1 MLLECYSVNKYIYI
15 QWQHTTNPKK
25 DKNKKFTEKKAV
37 KGKWILTN
45 FLTWKFTC
53 GFYEEKVNKPGYKGH
68 KKNSINGGGGFGLT
82 KRSCLNFYIL
92 NKNYTIMT
100 IKYFF

>member
-37 KGKWILTN
+37 KGK
-45 FLTWKFTC
+45 
-53 GFYEEKVNKPGYKGH
+53 
-68 KKNSINGGGGFGLT
+68 
-82 KRSCLNFYIL
+82 
-92 NKNYTIMT
+92 
-100 IKYFF
+100 